1 MTNFESP
8 PLLQSSVIRL
18 FIVLP
23 KSHVLVFNVFILK
36 ILRPTLL
43 DINREDTKSK
53 WEFSKG
59 HFTRWLLS
67 FSVSTGVEL
76 KFEMLIFEEGVKPND
91 LEKKILKQRREST
104 THSTHM

>member
-23 KSHVLVFNVFILK
+23 KSHVLVFNLFILK

-59 HFTRWLLS
+59 HFTRWLSS
-67 FSVSTGVEL
+67 FSVSTEVEL
-76 KFEMLIFEEGVKPND
+76 KFEMLIFEEGVKPKD
-91 LEKKILKQRREST
+91 LEKKTLKQRREST